1 MSNAKTVKPT
11 RPLKAMTSK
20 TDVKY
25 TGSEPEWRIQPD
37 SDTRLSSLSRAF
49 GWYHYSFGKKEA
61 KELII
66 DWLSRNER
74 SADAKGFARVPEQ
87 SVSCTFGWLSRMN
100 LRGLELLTEEKSR
113 LDQHVADLIGAA
125 KNMKHILE
133 QDLEVVA
140 KPNIQERL
148 KEKAQEVAGELE
160 GMLDNIIQDNV
171 KITAEHKPINLLR
184 GMNISQ
190 QHISVVRDTWIK
202 HRDEFADAV
211 AGKDAQLVEAYGHF
225 GKIQL
230 RNLLKFA
237 EQVLADCDSY
247 VQIKKVE
254 RRPRKK
260 KPVSPEKLT
269 ARFKYLKEFPELKL
283 VSEPVTKLVGAGE
296 AWLYDTKK
304 RKLIHVVADQH
315 VSEFTVKGSAI
326 VGFDGGASIQKTLRK
341 PAEQIKALMSGGLP
355 AARKYFKD
363 IKSTETKFNG
373 RGNEN
378 LVLLRIR

>member
-74 SADAKGFARVPEQ
+74 SVDAKAFARVPEQ

-100 LRGLELLTEEKSR
+100 LRGLELLKEEKSR

-237 EQVLADCDSY
+237 EQVLADCDS
-247 VQIKKVE
+247 
-254 RRPRKK
+254 
-260 KPVSPEKLT
+260 
-269 ARFKYLKEFPELKL
+269 
-283 VSEPVTKLVGAGE
+283 
-296 AWLYDTKK
+296 
-304 RKLIHVVADQH
+304 
-315 VSEFTVKGSAI
+315 
-326 VGFDGGASIQKTLRK
+326 
-341 PAEQIKALMSGGLP
+341 
-355 AARKYFKD
+355 
-363 IKSTETKFNG
+363 
-373 RGNEN
+373 
-378 LVLLRIR
+378 

>member
-1 MSNAKTVKPT
+1 
-11 RPLKAMTSK
+11 L
-20 TDVKY
+20 
-25 TGSEPEWRIQPD
+25 
-37 SDTRLSSLSRAF
+37 
-49 GWYHYSFGKKEA
+49 YHYSFGKKEA

-74 SADAKGFARVPEQ
+74 SADAKAFARVPEQ

-113 LDQHVADLIGAA
+113 LDQHVADLIDAA
-125 KNMKHILE
+125 KNIKHIL
-133 QDLEVVA
+133 
-140 KPNIQERL
+140 
-148 KEKAQEVAGELE
+148 EKAQEVAGELE
-160 GMLDNIIQDNV
+160 GMLDNIIQDDV

-269 ARFKYLKEFPELKL
+269 ARFKYLKEFAELKL